1 MYLFAHLN
9 HSIPN
14 GISIDNA
21 IVFTSIS
28 HLYINSIMTKYGNTD
43 EMQKLAWGDKKVS
56 TPAIVTT
63 IQNTVTS
70 LINLALNKNDEFDT
84 VPTMISDVAN
94 LVGSEI
100 LRNHG
105 TRDGEMTM
113 PQIMDMIKALLV
125 SYRDQS
131 PTLDGR
137 WGSVFYI

>member
-1 MYLFAHLN
+1 
-9 HSIPN
+9 
-14 GISIDNA
+14 
-21 IVFTSIS
+21 
-28 HLYINSIMTKYGNTD
+28 MTKYGNTD

-100 LRNHG
+100 
-105 TRDGEMTM
+105 
-113 PQIMDMIKALLV
+113 
-125 SYRDQS
+125 
-131 PTLDGR
+131 
-137 WGSVFYI
+137 